1 LTNWTAYAGHGVYRA
16 PVASIFVLASP
27 GVAAA
32 AAPSVGMFGSFF
44 PGWLICLFAAVLTT
58 VVLRFAFIATGV
70 DDILRWRVLVYM
82 SMAAGLTF
90 LMTYLFF
97 GR

>member
-1 LTNWTAYAGHGVYRA
+1 MPNWTAYSGQGVYR
-16 PVASIFVLASP
+16 PSVALIFTLASP
-27 GVAAA
+27 SIAAA
-32 AAPSVGMFGSFF
+32 AAPSIGMFGSFF

-82 SMAAGLTF
+82 SLAVGLTF
-90 LMTYLFF
+90 LMTYIFF